1 MGQLHSLR
9 KNAPFL
15 EKRSMDEVEKLKR
28 AVSWLREADSLL
40 ITAGAGMGVDS
51 GLPDFRGAEGFWR
64 SYPALRKHQLTFQD
78 MANPRTL
85 VKSPTLSWGFYGHR
99 LQLYRRTIP
108 HSGFQVLLRWAENMS
123 HRAAVFTSNVDGQF
137 QKAGF
142 RDDVIAECHGS
153 IHMMQCSEVCTD
165 AIWSAAAFE
174 PIVDEAE
181 CRLLNELPTCPHCG
195 AVARP
200 NILMFGDY
208 DWIELRTEA
217 QESRLNAWL
226 ASVKRPIVVEIGAG
240 KTIPT
245 VRNLSERVG
254 ARVIRINPKDSGI
267 AQHRGIGFAGGALQ
281 TLSLLNE
288 ALTGF

>member
-1 MGQLHSLR
+1 MT
-9 KNAPFL
+9 
-15 EKRSMDEVEKLKR
+15 EVEKLKR
-28 AVSWLREADSLL
+28 AVSWLRDADGLL

-85 VKSPTLSWGFYGHR
+85 VKAPNLSWGFYGHR
-99 LQLYRRTIP
+99 LQLYRRTVP
-108 HSGFQVLLRWAENMS
+108 HHGFQILRRWADNMLE
-123 HRAAVFTSNVDGQF
+123 HATVFTSNVDGQF

-142 RDDVIAECHGS
+142 SADVTAECHGS

-174 PIVDEAE
+174 PVVDEAE
-181 CRLLNELPTCPHCG
+181 CRLLNELPACPHCG

-200 NILMFGDY
+200 NILMFGDF
-208 DWIELRTEA
+208 DWIALRTEA
-217 QESRLNAWL
+217 QEARLNGWL
-226 ASVKRPIVVEIGAG
+226 ASVERPVVVEIGAG

-245 VRNLSERVG
+245 VRNFSERVG
-254 ARVIRINPKDSGI
+254 GRVIRINPKDPGI
-267 AQHRGIGFAGGALQ
+267 APHRGIGFASGALH
-281 TLSLLNE
+281 TLSLLDE
-288 ALTGF
+288 ALNGV